1 MPSTAIASQGTLV
14 QVASGSGTAKT
25 VTAAAAGVVTIF
37 TATAHGFSKGDLVT
51 LAGIGGATT
60 LTGQFSVAAVT
71 ANTFAVNVDT
81 TGATLTVTS
90 ATAAPATFATIGNI
104 KSFQGIDGTANE
116 IDVTNLLS
124 AAKEVR
130 LGLPDS
136 GQFTIEVDQDSTDA
150 GQIAVRVSCQAQ
162 TLKQYKI
169 TFAGGAV
176 LTFSAYCKK
185 FSTAAGIDQVVKG
198 SIALRITGAYT
209 LV

>member
-1 MPSTAIASQGTLV
+1 MTSTAVASQGTQV
-14 QVASGSGTAKT
+14 QIATGAGTAKS
-25 VTAAAAGVVTIF
+25 VTAGTAGVVTIL
-37 TATAHGFSKGDLVT
+37 TSAAHGLNKGDLVT
-51 LAGIGGATT
+51 LAGIGGAPG
-60 LTGQFSVAAVT
+60 LTGQVSVAAVT

-81 TGATLTVTS
+81 TGLTLTFTS
-90 ATAAPATFATIGNI
+90 ATATPATFTTIGNA

-116 IDVTNLLS
+116 IDVTNMQS

-136 GQFTIEVDQDSTDA
+136 GQFTIEVDQDTTDA
-150 GQIAVRVSCQAQ
+150 GQIAVRASQLAQ

-169 TFAGGAV
+169 TFASGAV

-185 FSTAAGIDQVVKG
+185 FSTSAGIDQVIKG
-198 SIALRITGAYT
+198 SIALRITGTYT

>member
-1 MPSTAIASQGTLV
+1 MPSTAIASQGTQV
-14 QVASGSGTAKT
+14 QIASGSGTAKSISAGT
-25 VTAAAAGVVTIF
+25 AGVVTIF
-37 TATAHGFSKGDLVT
+37 TSTAHGLSKGDLVT
-51 LAGIGGATT
+51 LAGIGGVTT
-60 LTGQFSVAAVT
+60 LTGQFSVVAVT
-71 ANTFAVNVDT
+71 ANTFAVAVDT
-81 TGATLTVTS
+81 TGATLTFTS
-90 ATAAPATFATIGNI
+90 ATATPATFTEIANV

-136 GQFTIEVDQDSTDA
+136 GQFTIEVDQDTTDA
-150 GQIAVRVSCQAQ
+150 GQIAVRTSCQQQ

-176 LTFSAYCKK
+176 LTFNAYCKK
-185 FSTAAGIDQVVKG
+185 FSTSAGIDQVVKG